1 MLVLVPQDFVSS
13 DYGNDKHALKIMSL
27 IVCGSLKNC
36 IDYRNNMEL
45 SGKPS
50 NPDSLLG
57 SWSNIDAKA
66 FKAIAS
72 GYHETC
78 VNLERDG
85 WIEVNRHANGKRRY
99 SNYADNKYP
108 QSFRLQSNW
117 RSNPLTLCNVKQR
130 QNKKIFDRGEV
141 GSDGGELNAEYLAA
155 EKFLD
160 SFRLPEDRV
169 DELNAACELSSW
181 PDQQRYQI
189 TQISGRSW
197 WSSVDDYGRYHS
209 PFTNLSKNIRK
220 YLSCDGQGVVGFDF
234 ANFQPA
240 LLTRQTITKIPDNE
254 YKKYYSLCQRGVIYE
269 HMAEECPRYK
279 SRDEAKTDFLK
290 MLNKKNQFMIQMELF
305 KTFQVSFPRYAD
317 TVLKIKEDSHLEMTK
332 FLQWHE
338 TQIMFGGIVRTLRTK
353 TKSPFFTIH
362 DAIYTPINQRN
373 ILRDVLK
380 KIIIDYDIPTI
391 GREEDELTTTTHP
404 PIYAGIENTND
415 YSSAC

>member
-1 MLVLVPQDFVSS
+1 MLVLVPQDFMKS
-13 DYGNDKHALKIMSL
+13 DYGNNKHALKIMSL
-27 IVCGSLKNC
+27 VVCGSLKHC
-36 IDYRNNMEL
+36 IDYRNAKEL

-50 NPDSLLG
+50 NADSLLG
-57 SWSNIDAKA
+57 SWSNIDAKT

-72 GYHETC
+72 DYHQTC

-85 WIEVNRHANGKRRY
+85 WIEVNRHADGKRRY
-99 SNYADNKYP
+99 SNYRDNKFP

-141 GSDGGELNAEYLAA
+141 GTDGGELNGEYLTA
-155 EKFLD
+155 ENFLD

-169 DELNAACELSSW
+169 DDLNAACELCSW

-220 YLSCDGQGVVGFDF
+220 YLVCNGECVIGFDF

-240 LLTRQTITKIPDNE
+240 LLTRQTIKTIPDSE
-254 YKKYYSLCQRGVIYE
+254 YQKYYSLCSRGEIYE
-269 HMAEECPRYK
+269 YMAQQCPRYD
-279 SRDEAKTDFLK
+279 SRDEAKTDFLA

-338 TQIMFGGIVRTLRTK
+338 TKIMFGGIVRALRTK
-353 TKSPFFTIH
+353 SESPFFTVH
-362 DAIYTPINQRN
+362 DAIYTPISQRN
-373 ILRDVLK
+373 ILKDVLK

-391 GREEDELTTTTHP
+391 GREEDEHTTTTHP
-404 PIYAGIENTND
+404 PINEGIENTND
-415 YSSAC
+415 YCSAC